1 MTAPPRFLSPFVRT
15 RTRLSLTL
23 GTLGLV
29 LAVLT
34 AALLPWWQPDDI
46 PPTRAQGTTDA
57 TRASTGPRDE
67 ATATAEAARTGKQVL
82 VDTATTATALTW
94 ALPDGQFKTRITATP
109 TRTKNAAGAWAP
121 VDNQLRRTA
130 KAAPRGL
137 GVTPANPVVPVRFAS
152 GTPRKARADRSY
164 ARSGTPG
171 KTALA
176 GTALAG
182 TALTETVLAEVELG
196 GHTVAYTWQ
205 GALPEPVLDGPRALY
220 PEVLPDVDLLLVA
233 REEGGMAQLLIVKT
247 PEAARQE
254 ALKTVTYGL
263 RSDTAV
269 FRQDRKASRVRVLDK
284 AGKEV
289 GSIPTPFAWDSSGR
303 DPELPPGTPNRTT
316 VATPADVLK
325 LSGLTGIEPG
335 AHSAPLP
342 ITLDGENTHDARL
355 GLGFAATGL
364 ADREDVTYPLFV
376 DPPLNPGWDAWTVAY
391 KPYPSTSFFNGT
403 NFSSGTSDARV
414 GHESD
419 TGGTARS
426 FWRMDWSSG
435 IKGAEITSA
444 TFKVLNNH
452 SWSCTTREFQ
462 IWRTGPISSGTTWNA
477 QPSWSDELQRK
488 SFAHGWSA
496 ASCPDDYEAFNVKD
510 AAQYATTNG
519 HSTLTLGMRATS
531 ESDTQTWR
539 KFRATSATVEA
550 VYNRPPSEPT
560 NGSSKPGGA
569 CTPGPG
575 AGVTVGKTN
584 ITLSVTAKDPDANMS
599 KVRFRFWKTGG
610 TVPAGTYVT
619 IGASGGTASLT
630 IPVTDARLKDISA
643 NTTFSWDALG
653 QDLAGATSTN
663 YPPGTEPCRI
673 TVDPSGPS
681 QPTVTS
687 DVFLEA
693 TPDGTTWAKANF
705 GTTGPITFESPGA
718 VRFTY
723 AWGGVAPLPANADAD
738 GVATVPALRPLN
750 AGPNTLQVYAY
761 DSLGNPSART
771 DYTTYVPP
779 KENADT
785 PGDTGGDGTPDLL
798 VIDAA
803 GVLKTYPGQKPD
815 GELYGQLT
823 SSYSK
828 NADGTALLN
837 PPGHWYDAA
846 STLGNKAAL
855 IAHYQDTYPGDGTT
869 DLFAR
874 TPDGG
879 FWLYPGDGYGSF
891 DVAQRMKIRL
901 PSNAPAPS
909 SWTQLKALGD
919 ITGDKLPDLVLR
931 TATGFWVLSGYTGG
945 TIQTATL
952 MNADAWARRDI
963 VNLADMN
970 KDGVADLL
978 WRNLDTGGM
987 YLRRGKPGAV
997 PGSVDLNSLMAA
1009 TNAVNGDET
1018 FGGSWT
1024 EANVNAAIGV
1034 PDINGDGIPDI
1045 WARFASDGHM
1055 AVYHPST
1062 TNTNA
1067 PVKTVIGSGWN
1078 EKLAFG

>member
-23 GTLGLV
+23 GLV
-29 LAVLT
+29 LAALT
-34 AALLPWWQPDDI
+34 AALLPWWQPDDGT
-46 PPTRAQGTTDA
+46 PPSRAGGTTTDA

-67 ATATAEAARTGKQVL
+67 ATAMAQARRTGKQVL

-94 ALPDGQFKTRITATP
+94 ALPDGQFRTRITAAP
-109 TRTKNAAGAWAP
+109 TRAKNAAGKWTS
-121 VDNQLRRTA
+121 VDNKLRRTA
-130 KAAPRGL
+130 EAPRGL
-137 GVTPANPVVPVRFAS
+137 GVAPANPVVPVRFAS
-152 GTPRKARADRSY
+152 GTARKARADRSF
-164 ARSGTPG
+164 ARVEALGEVGKSGETSG
-171 KTALA
+171 
-176 GTALAG
+176 
-182 TALTETVLAEVELG
+182 ETVLAEVELG
-196 GHTVAYTWQ
+196 EHTVAYTWP

-220 PEVLPDVDLLLVA
+220 SEVLPGVDLLLVA
-233 REEGGMAQLLIVKT
+233 REEGGMAQVLIVKT

-269 FRQDRKASRVRVLDK
+269 FRQDRKASRVRVLDET
-284 AGKEV
+284 GKEV

-303 DPELPPGTPNRTT
+303 DPELPPGTPNRTS

-335 AHSAPLP
+335 ANSAPLP
-342 ITLDGENTHDARL
+342 ITLDGENTGAARL
-355 GLGFAATGL
+355 GLGVAATGL
-364 ADREDVTYPLFV
+364 ADRKGVTYPLYV

-414 GHESD
+414 GHEDD

-426 FWRMDWSSG
+426 FWRMDWSSS

-452 SWSCTTREFQ
+452 SWSCTNREFQ
-462 IWRTGPISSGTTWNA
+462 IWRTGAISSGTTWNA
-477 QPSWSDELQRK
+477 QPSWSDELQRR

-496 ASCPDDYEAFNVKD
+496 SSCPDDYEAFNVKD
-510 AAQYATTNG
+510 AAQYATDKG
-519 HSTLTLGMRATS
+519 HSTVTLGMRATS

-539 KFRATSATVEA
+539 KFRATSATIEA

-560 NGSSKPGGA
+560 KGTSKPGGA

-575 AGVTVGKTN
+575 AGITVGKTN
-584 ITLSVTAKDPDANMS
+584 ITLSVTAKDPDNNMS
-599 KVRFRFWKTGG
+599 RVRFRFWKTGG
-610 TVPAGTYVT
+610 TVPAGTYVP
-619 IGASGGTASLT
+619 IGASGGTSSLT
-630 IPVTDARLKDISA
+630 IPVTDARLKDITT

-653 QDLAGATSTN
+653 EDLAGAVSTN

-681 QPTVTS
+681 QPEVTS
-687 DVFLEA
+687 DVFLES
-693 TPDGTTWAKANF
+693 TPDGMTWAKVNF

-718 VRFTY
+718 VRFQY
-723 AWGGVAPLPANADAD
+723 AWGGVSPQSVNADAN
-738 GVATVPALRPLN
+738 GVATVPDLKPFN

-761 DSLGNPSART
+761 DTLGNPSVRT

-785 PGDTGGDGTPDLL
+785 PGDTGGDGTPDLM
-798 VIDAA
+798 VIDAVGA
-803 GVLKTYPGQKPD
+803 LRTYAGQKPD
-815 GELYGQLT
+815 GELYGSLI
-823 SSYSK
+823 SSYTK
-828 NADGTALLN
+828 AADGTVTLN

-855 IAHYQDTYPGDGTT
+855 IAHHQDTYPGDGTT

-891 DVAQRMKIRL
+891 DVGQRMKIRL

-909 SWTQLKALGD
+909 TWTQLKALGD

-931 TATGFWVLSGYTGG
+931 TAAGFWVLSGYTGG
-945 TIQTATL
+945 SVQTATL
-952 MNADAWARRDI
+952 MNADAWARRDV

-978 WRNLDTGGM
+978 WRNLDNGNM
-987 YLRRGKPGAV
+987 YLRRGKVGAAGA
-997 PGSVDLNSLMAA
+997 GSVDLNSLMLAA
-1009 TNAVNGDET
+1009 NAVNGDEA
-1018 FGGSWT
+1018 FGTSWT

-1034 PDINGDGIPDI
+1034 PDINGDGVPDI

-1055 AVYHPST
+1055 SVYHPST

>member
-1 MTAPPRFLSPFVRT
+1 MTAPPRYLSPFVRT

-23 GTLGLV
+23 GLV
-29 LAVLT
+29 LAALT
-34 AALLPWWQPDDI
+34 ASLLPWWQPDDT
-46 PPTRAQGTTDA
+46 PPARADGTTGTTDA

-109 TRTKNAAGAWAP
+109 TRVKNAAGAWVP
-121 VDNQLRRTA
+121 VDNKLRRTA
-130 KAAPRGL
+130 KAPRGL
-137 GVTPANPVVPVRFAS
+137 GVAPRNPVVPVRFAS
-152 GTPRKARADRSY
+152 GTAQKARADRSF
-164 ARSGTPG
+164 ARAETPG
-171 KTALA
+171 
-176 GTALAG
+176 
-182 TALTETVLAEVELG
+182 ETVLAEVELD
-196 GHTVAYTWQ
+196 GHTVAYTWP

-220 PEVLPDVDLLLVA
+220 SEVLPDVDLLLVA
-233 REEGGMAQLLIVKT
+233 REEGGMAQVLIVKT

-254 ALKTVTYGL
+254 ALKTVRYRL

-303 DPELPPGTPNRTT
+303 DPELRPGTPNRTST
-316 VATPADVLK
+316 TTPAEVLK
-325 LSGLTGIEPG
+325 LSGLTGVEPG
-335 AHSAPLP
+335 ANSAPLP

-364 ADREDVTYPLFV
+364 AAREDVTYPLFV

-403 NFSSGTSDARV
+403 NFSSGTSEARV

-426 FWRMDWSSG
+426 FWRMDWYSS

-444 TFKVLNNH
+444 TFKVLNTH
-452 SWSCTTREFQ
+452 SWSCTSREFQ

-488 SFAHGWSA
+488 SFAHGWSS
-496 ASCPDDYEAFNVKD
+496 SCPNDYEAFNVKD
-510 AAQYATTNG
+510 AAQYATNNG
-519 HSTLTLGMRATS
+519 HSTLTLGMRASS

-539 KFRATSATVEA
+539 KFKATDASIEA

-560 NGSSKPGGA
+560 KGSSKPGGA

-584 ITLSVTAKDPDANMS
+584 ITLSVTAKDPDNNMS
-599 KVRFRFWKTGG
+599 KVRFRFWKTGS

-619 IGASGGTASLT
+619 IGASGGTSSLT
-630 IPVTDARLKDISA
+630 IPVTDARLKDITTT
-643 NTTFSWDALG
+643 TTFSWDAMG
-653 QDLAGATSTN
+653 QDLAGVTSSN

-681 QPTVTS
+681 QPEVTS

-693 TPDGTTWAKANF
+693 TPSGTTWATVKF
-705 GTTGPITFESPGA
+705 GTIGPITFESPGA
-718 VRFTY
+718 VRFQY
-723 AWGGVAPLPANADAD
+723 AWGGVAPKSVNADAN
-738 GVATVPALRPLN
+738 GIATVPDLQPFN

-761 DSLGNPSART
+761 DNLGNPSVRT

-803 GVLKTYPGQKPD
+803 GALRTYPGQKPD

-823 SSYSK
+823 SSYGR
-828 NADGTALLN
+828 NADGTTLLN

-891 DVAQRMKIRL
+891 DVTQRMKIRL

-909 SWTQLKALGD
+909 TWTQLKALGD
-919 ITGDKLPDLVLR
+919 VTGDKLPDLVLR
-931 TATGFWVLSGYTGG
+931 TAAGFWVLSGYTGG
-945 TIQTATL
+945 SVQTATM
-952 MNADAWARRDI
+952 MNPDAWSRRDI

-978 WRNLDTGGM
+978 WRNLDNGNL
-987 YLRRGKPGAV
+987 YLRRGKPGTV
-997 PGSVDLNSLMAA
+997 TGSVDLNSLMLGS
-1009 TNAVNGDET
+1009 NAVNGDES
-1018 FGGSWT
+1018 FGTTWT
-1024 EANVNAAIGV
+1024 EANVNAAIGI

-1055 AVYHPST
+1055 SVYHPA
-1062 TNTNA
+1062 TNWANG